1 MHKNKVLLPYVQRD
15 FAQVLTTGEQ
25 IEKAYQLIEYL
36 FVFTNKRLILVDK
49 HGTPTTK
56 SSSLASVRYTA
67 HFSVV
72 ESLVTSTLMQS

>member
-1 MHKNKVLLPYVQRD
+1 MYKNKVLPPYVQGD

-49 HGTPTTK
+49 HGTPTTR
-56 SSSLASVRYTA
+56 SSSFASVQEHRP
-67 HFSVV
+67 
-72 ESLVTSTLMQS
+72 L